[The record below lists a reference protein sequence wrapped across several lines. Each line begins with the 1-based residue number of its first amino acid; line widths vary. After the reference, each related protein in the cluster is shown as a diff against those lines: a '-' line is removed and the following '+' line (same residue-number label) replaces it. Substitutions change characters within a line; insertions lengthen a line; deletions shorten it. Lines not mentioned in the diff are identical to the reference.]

1 MTEKK
6 KDNPFLRKKSK
17 DLFKKSLLYE
27 DELILILN
35 KPYGIPVQGGTKIN
49 FSIDDIL
56 TQLSSDKKT
65 FRLTHRLDKNTTGI
79 LIIAKSKE
87 AAKNITKLFKE
98 DNIKKT
104 YLAIVIGE
112 PKGLKGVIKS
122 SIAKVN
128 LNGIEKMKVVES
140 NEKKAITYYKILE
153 TKKGLSLIEVL
164 PKTGRTHQ
172 IRVHLLSKNCPI
184 LGDKKYSIS
193 NIKENKYYNLNYKM
207 HLHAKSISFELNKK
221 KYAFEAALP
230 DHFVETL
237 KNIKFKTLIKNNVKI
252 VK

>member
-1 MTEKK
+1 M
-6 KDNPFLRKKSK
+6 
-17 DLFKKSLLYE
+17 
-27 DELILILN
+27 
-35 KPYGIPVQGGTKIN
+35 
-49 FSIDDIL
+49 
-56 TQLSSDKKT
+56 
-65 FRLTHRLDKNTTGI
+65 
-79 LIIAKSKE
+79 AK
-87 AAKNITKLFKE
+87 
-98 DNIKKT
+98 
-104 YLAIVIGE
+104 
-112 PKGLKGVIKS
+112 
-122 SIAKVN
+122 IAKVN